1 MENKIILVSSNQL
14 GKGEEA
20 LGESVLE
27 TFFTLLKQRES
38 LPHAIFLMNT
48 GVLTATEQSLTSVH
62 LGELENS
69 GVHVYACRTCVEHYE
84 VADKLTVG
92 KIKGMDLF
100 VELATKHEVLTI
112 S

>member
-14 GKGEEA
+14 GKGEES

-48 GVLTATEQSLTSVH
+48 GVFTATENSLASVH
-62 LGELENS
+62 LGELES
-69 GVHVYACRTCVEHYE
+69 KGVQVYACRTCVEHYE
-84 VADKLTVG
+84 VSDKLSVG
-92 KIKGMDLF
+92 QIKGMDLF
-100 VELATKHEVLTI
+100 VELASKYEVLTI